1 MSKKAKG
8 PNEISPEM
16 KAAINAAVI
25 EGIAAGRKLVEQ
37 EQKEQF
43 NPYKATEERLEAMP
57 ALFARIADN
66 REHLQ
71 SLEDYPHL
79 PRRSADICRFRKG
92 GVRVSE
98 EDIVDTLKIDL
109 KAKIAADDYE
119 IETMNTALKLVEE
132 DPYYPALTGKYF
144 RGEDD
149 QKLAESLA
157 KDESTVRKGRN
168 KLVRRVMVRLYGVEA
183 VKR

>member
-1 MSKKAKG
+1 MSKKTKY

-16 KAAINAAVI
+16 KAAINAAVQ
-25 EGIAAGRKLVEQ
+25 EGIAAGRKLMEQ

-43 NPYKATEERLEAMP
+43 NPYKATEDRLY
-57 ALFARIADN
+57 ALPTLYARIADN

-71 SLEDYPHL
+71 ELEEHGPK
-79 PRRSADICRFRKG
+79 RRSADMCRFMKG

-149 QKLAESLA
+149 QGLAKSLA